1 MSSQL
6 QENLIFIGLTTYDRL
21 NLLRESVLSI
31 LNQNYKNFI
40 LVISN
45 DNPERVLTNEQIK
58 SIHEQLVVAFKDDT
72 DSLVE
77 MILNNWLAE
86 DKDMLW
92 ANMDELITQAEKGE
106 LLTTDQ
112 INNILNED
120 SYGGND

>member
-1 MSSQL
+1 MSS
-6 QENLIFIGLTTYDRL
+6 
-21 NLLRESVLSI
+21 
-31 LNQNYKNFI
+31 
-40 LVISN
+40 SN
-45 DNPERVLTNEQIK
+45 DELLTNEQIK

-92 ANMDELITQAEKGE
+92 ANMDELITQAKNGE

-120 SYGGND
+120 SYGIS

>member
-1 MSSQL
+1 MSSSHDEL
-6 QENLIFIGLTTYDRL
+6 
-21 NLLRESVLSI
+21 
-31 LNQNYKNFI
+31 
-40 LVISN
+40 
-45 DNPERVLTNEQIK
+45 LTNEQIK

-92 ANMDELITQAEKGE
+92 ANMNELITQAKNGE

-120 SYGGND
+120 SYDNA

>member
-1 MSSQL
+1 MSHNS
-6 QENLIFIGLTTYDRL
+6 EH
-21 NLLRESVLSI
+21 
-31 LNQNYKNFI
+31 
-40 LVISN
+40 
-45 DNPERVLTNEQIK
+45 VLTNEQIK

-120 SYGGND
+120 SYGSNG

>member
-1 MSSQL
+1 MSYNS
-6 QENLIFIGLTTYDRL
+6 
-21 NLLRESVLSI
+21 
-31 LNQNYKNFI
+31 
-40 LVISN
+40 
-45 DNPERVLTNEQIK
+45 ERVLTNEQIK

>member
-1 MSSQL
+1 MSHNS
-6 QENLIFIGLTTYDRL
+6 
-21 NLLRESVLSI
+21 
-31 LNQNYKNFI
+31 
-40 LVISN
+40 
-45 DNPERVLTNEQIK
+45 ERVLTNEQIK

-120 SYGGND
+120 SYGDNG

>member
-1 MSSQL
+1 MSYNS
-6 QENLIFIGLTTYDRL
+6 
-21 NLLRESVLSI
+21 
-31 LNQNYKNFI
+31 
-40 LVISN
+40 
-45 DNPERVLTNEQIK
+45 ERVLTNEQIK

-120 SYGGND
+120 SYGGNG

>member
-1 MSSQL
+1 MSH
-6 QENLIFIGLTTYDRL
+6 
-21 NLLRESVLSI
+21 
-31 LNQNYKNFI
+31 
-40 LVISN
+40 
-45 DNPERVLTNEQIK
+45 NPERVLTNEQIK

-120 SYGGND
+120 SYDTN

>member
-1 MSSQL
+1 MSH
-6 QENLIFIGLTTYDRL
+6 
-21 NLLRESVLSI
+21 
-31 LNQNYKNFI
+31 
-40 LVISN
+40 
-45 DNPERVLTNEQIK
+45 NPERVLTNEQIK

-92 ANMDELITQAEKGE
+92 ANMDELITQAKNGE

-112 INNILNED
+112 INNILNQD
-120 SYGGND
+120 SYGNA

>member
-1 MSSQL
+1 MSH
-6 QENLIFIGLTTYDRL
+6 
-21 NLLRESVLSI
+21 
-31 LNQNYKNFI
+31 
-40 LVISN
+40 
-45 DNPERVLTNEQIK
+45 NPERVLTNEQIK

-77 MILNNWLAE
+77 MVLNNWLAE

-120 SYGGND
+120 SYGIS